1 MEGCGSRK
9 CHKESPP
16 TSFNKI
22 FWWLTTLMTLH
33 QFTVI
38 NIRGTIPIYW
48 LTSKDTVK
56 ISKKSHK
63 YFLFFFIY
71 SVSLSLA
78 NILLQIVHNKSPILC
93 PALLVLLKLSNK
105 YVKSK
110 IPALVRI
117 DGSCYCW
124 YQNCLFTRGR
134 CSWANG

>member
-16 TSFNKI
+16 TSFNNI

-48 LTSKDTVK
+48 LTSKITVK
-56 ISKKSHK
+56 ISRKSHK

-93 PALLVLLKLSNK
+93 PTLLVLLKLSKK
-105 YVKSK
+105 YVKFEPSNQFFTINK
-110 IPALVRI
+110 HIHADSNWIKQPEPTF
-117 DGSCYCW
+117 
-124 YQNCLFTRGR
+124 CL
-134 CSWANG
+134 